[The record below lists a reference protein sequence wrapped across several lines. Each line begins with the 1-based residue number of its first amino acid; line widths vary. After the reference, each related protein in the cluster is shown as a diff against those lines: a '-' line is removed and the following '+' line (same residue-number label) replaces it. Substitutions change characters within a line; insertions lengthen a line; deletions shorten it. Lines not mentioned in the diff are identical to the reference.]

1 MKYNNN
7 NNRNNNQNNNQQQS
21 YFDKEVRKNGSNF
34 LSKKNSS
41 QLSTD
46 TIVALRDLVR
56 GRVDIEKYGQYFFD
70 PNFANA
76 ILNSCNIKHA
86 VASISAD
93 GVKQLVNNL
102 NPITTS
108 QTDPF
113 VFTVL
118 DKHTRQQKAYEIVI
132 YNLQLLYNTQDI
144 GYLYSLISQMQGYKH
159 DL

>member
-1 MKYNNN
+1 MRPNNN
-7 NNRNNNQNNNQQQS
+7 KNNQNKQIS
-21 YFDKEVRKNGSNF
+21 YFDKEVQRNGANF

-76 ILNSCNIKHA
+76 IINSCQIKHA

-93 GVKQLVNNL
+93 GVKQLVNTL
-102 NPITTS
+102 NPITAS
-108 QTDPF
+108 QTDPM

-118 DKHTRQQKAYEIVI
+118 DKYTRQQKAYEIAL
-132 YNLQLLYNTQDI
+132 YNLQLLYNTRDV
-144 GYLYSLISQMQGYKH
+144 GYLYSLISQMQGYKY